1 MVLGALI
8 GVFFGEI
15 DGRPMMWSAIR
26 GASVGLLIGATV
38 GIGEE
43 YLLHHGSRRFDFFT
57 LNALRMLVY
66 GTTLFLALLL
76 VNGID
81 VGIQIGEGLV
91 GGARSYIFDESL
103 RRDFVLSMVAV
114 VGMASALEIR
124 TLHNRGELFR
134 FLTGGYRYPKEEA
147 RIFLFADMVGSTTL
161 AEQLGN
167 MRYSSLVRE
176 CLRDTSEAILAWGG
190 DVYQFAGD
198 GVIVTWQRENGLKN
212 AGCIQC
218 FFEMVAELEK
228 RANTYQERYGTVPK
242 LRGGIHGGEV
252 VTTWV
257 GEAKK
262 ELAFHGDA
270 LNTTARIEALL
281 PRGERGVPGF
291 GLDPGPGPTARAP
304 RCGPFGRPSAA
315 GQGTCDPPVCDRTDV
330 VVIPTR
336 ACAVA
341 TKKG

>member
-1 MVLGALI
+1 MVVGVVVGALI
-8 GVFFGEI
+8 GLFFGEI
-15 DGRPMMWSAIR
+15 DGRPLLWSAIR
-26 GASVGLLIGATV
+26 GGSVGLLIGLTV

-43 YLLHHGSRRFDFFT
+43 YLLHLGSRRFDFFT
-57 LNALRMLVY
+57 LNALRFLVY

-81 VGIQIGEGLV
+81 VGLQIGEGVV
-91 GGARSYIFDESL
+91 GGARSYVLTESL
-103 RRDFVLSMVAV
+103 RRDFLLSLVAV

-124 TLHNRGELFR
+124 TLHNRGELLR

-147 RIFLFADMVGSTTL
+147 RVFLFADMVGSTAL
-161 AEQLGN
+161 GERLGN
-167 MRYSSLVRE
+167 MTYSRLVRE

-198 GVIVTWQRENGLKN
+198 GVIVTWRREDGLEN
-212 AGCIQC
+212 AACIEC
-218 FFEMVAELEK
+218 FFEMVAQLEK
-228 RANTYQERYGTVPK
+228 RAAVYEARYGTVPT

-270 LNTTARIEALL
+270 LNATARIEGLCREVGADCLVSDWILDRVEL
-281 PRGERGVPGF
+281 PGHLVARPLGDHVLRGKERTI
-291 GLDPGPGPTARAP
+291 GL
-304 RCGPFGRPSAA
+304 AA
-315 GQGTCDPPVCDRTDV
+315 IERSE
-330 VVIPTR
+330 
-336 ACAVA
+336 
-341 TKKG
+341 